1 MSMSLNNRLRN
12 NGNCQRPMLA
22 AVLLWLFTAMDAVA
36 GNAPDK
42 LPATDMQAEPAE
54 KPGYEQCIQE
64 QLEDGDPTMTLGE
77 VRSLCLQNNGITV
90 DRKLSAARERLAMER
105 RTEWN
110 PFVITPHRLNYF
122 LPYTYASGLSEEPY
136 GGVFEG
142 EELKNQEAKLQIS
155 MKVPLN
161 YGDLLFKN
169 DAVYFAFT
177 MKALWQVYNRS
188 ISAPFRE
195 TNYRPELFYMVT
207 LPDQWK
213 DADSALAIGIEHESN
228 GRSELLSRSWNR
240 VFINYY
246 YAKDN
251 YLISFRPWYRI
262 PEEEKDEPGDAK
274 GDDNPDIHDYMGY
287 FELMGTWE
295 QNDYEFSLM
304 LRNNLDSPN
313 RGAVRLDA
321 SFPLWG
327 RVRGMLQYFNGYG
340 ETLIDYN
347 YSVERIG
354 IGILLT
360 DIL

>member
-1 MSMSLNNRLRN
+1 MNPVADNIKCRGLALAISLWFFS
-12 NGNCQRPMLA
+12 GA
-22 AVLLWLFTAMDAVA
+22 ATAGTEARVLLPDTGSGRTAM
-36 GNAPDK
+36 
-42 LPATDMQAEPAE
+42 ESE
-54 KPGYEQCIQE
+54 GYEACMQE
-64 QLEDGDPTMTLGE
+64 QLQDGDPTMTLGE
-77 VRSLCLQNNGITV
+77 IRAQCLQNNGIQAE
-90 DRKLSAARERLAMER
+90 RKLSAARERLAMER

-110 PFVITPHRLNYF
+110 PFVITPHRLNYI
-122 LPYTYASGLSEEPY
+122 LPYTYARGLSEEPY

-142 EELKNQEAKLQIS
+142 EGLKNREAKLQLS
-155 MKVPLN
+155 LKVPLN
-161 YGDLLFKN
+161 YGDLLFEN
-169 DAVYFAFT
+169 DAFYFAFT

-213 DADSALAIGIEHESN
+213 DAESALAIGIEHESN

-240 VFINYY
+240 VFINYF

-262 PEEEKDEPGDAK
+262 PENKKEEPGDAK
-274 GDDNPDIHDYMGY
+274 GDDNPDIHQYMGH

-304 LRNNLDSPN
+304 LRNNLNRPN
-313 RGAVRLDA
+313 RGALRLDA

-327 RVRGMLQYFNGYG
+327 RIRGMLQYFNGYG

-347 YSVERIG
+347 NSIERIG
-354 IGILLT
+354 IGIVLT
-360 DIL
+360 NML